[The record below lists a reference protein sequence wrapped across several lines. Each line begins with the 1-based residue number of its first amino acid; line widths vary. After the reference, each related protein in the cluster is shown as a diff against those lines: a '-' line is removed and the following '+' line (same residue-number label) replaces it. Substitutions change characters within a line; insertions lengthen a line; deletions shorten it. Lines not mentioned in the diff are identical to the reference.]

1 MKKVVVK
8 TLDRSYYTGK
18 FETGGVVIMISHSDQ
33 LEDAM
38 KFDTEEE
45 IKEELKNVNNY
56 EYTIE
61 EVE

>member
-1 MKKVVVK
+1 MKKIVK
-8 TLDRSYYTGK
+8 AYHGGYYTGK

>member
-1 MKKVVVK
+1 MKKIVK
-8 TLDRSYYTGK
+8 AYHGGYYTGK

-38 KFDTEEE
+38 KFDTE